1 MSIRMTDP
9 VDLAKL
15 DPATLAKHLANP
27 EGVVGI
33 AVTAGLNKTNASLYA
48 AAVAKLAVHAQERIL
63 EIGFGNGHEIERL
76 LSCAPSLVYT
86 GIDASE
92 TMVAEATLR
101 NAGPIATGQVT
112 LRHGSSSALPFPPGS
127 FDKALALNT
136 VYFWEN
142 PVVDFAEIRRVLRD
156 GGRLV
161 LGAIAPWSTK
171 NRAHFRYGF
180 QLYDAEQLTTL
191 CTHAGFDAVE
201 IDIFNDQTVSVSGE
215 KITRDYLIV
224 VAE

>member
-1 MSIRMTDP
+1 MTDP

-27 EGVVGI
+27 EGIVGI

-48 AAVAKLAVHAQERIL
+48 ATVAKLAVQEQERVL

-76 LSCAPSLVYT
+76 LSCASSLVYA
-86 GIDASE
+86 GIDVSE

-101 NAGPIATGQVT
+101 NAVPIAKGQVT
-112 LRHGSSSALPFPPGS
+112 LHHGSSSALPFPPGS

-142 PVVDFAEIRRVLRD
+142 PVVDFSEIRRVLRG

-161 LGAIAPWSTK
+161 MGAIAPWSTR
-171 NRAHFRYGF
+171 NREHFRYGF
-180 QLYDAEQLTTL
+180 RLYDAEQLTAL
-191 CTHAGFDAVE
+191 CTQAGFGAVA
-201 IDIFNDQTVSVSGE
+201 IDILNDQTVSVRGD